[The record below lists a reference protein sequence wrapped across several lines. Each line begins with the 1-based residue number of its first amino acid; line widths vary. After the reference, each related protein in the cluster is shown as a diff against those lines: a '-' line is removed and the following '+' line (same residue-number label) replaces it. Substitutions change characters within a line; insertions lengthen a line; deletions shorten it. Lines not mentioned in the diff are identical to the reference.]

1 MNIRPR
7 RTPIGLA
14 AVMWRYSGI
23 GILDHGMRTIPTAH
37 GFTVPLAFLILV
49 LDCFHV
55 TGKFLLRGGRLR
67 GGERFGMGRKGFRK
81 HAIGLVGPATV
92 VLNNLISDVRGR

>member
-14 AVMWRYSGI
+14 AVTWRYSSI

-37 GFTVPLAFLILV
+37 GFTVPLALFILV
-49 LDCFHV
+49 LDCFRV

-67 GGERFGMGRKGFRK
+67 RGERFGVGRKGFRK
-81 HAIGLVGPATV
+81 HAIDLVGPATV
-92 VLNNLISDVRGR
+92 MLNDFVSNIGSQ